1 MPCFSP
7 LNAWR
12 TDNGQIVFWRRK
24 DTRQELK
31 LPCGYCEGCLLERSR
46 QWAVRCMH
54 EAQMW
59 ERNCFI
65 TLTYEQTPPWNSL
78 RPKDFQLFMKRL
90 RKREKGFQQGQVWSR
105 KLRAYKMGYP
115 IRYYMAGE
123 YGTQRGRPHYHACL
137 FNFSFTDLEFL
148 RRTNS
153 GSDLYRSPLLE
164 SLWPH
169 GFSSVG
175 NVTFESAAY
184 VARYVMKK
192 QQQEEFDKHALVD
205 WETGEVVARHREYNS
220 MSLKP
225 GIGSKFLDEY
235 TSDVFPNDYVI
246 VNGHKAKP
254 PRYYL
259 KRLEK
264 ADPEAYEYVKGSRE
278 LRGLEKC
285 EDNTE
290 ERLGV
295 RRDVLRAK
303 LTQLQRN
310 L

>member
-12 TDNGQIVFWRRK
+12 TQGGEIVFWRRQ
-24 DTRQELK
+24 DVLQEFQ
-31 LPCGYCEGCLLERSR
+31 LPCGGCEGCLLERSR

-54 EAQMW
+54 EASQW

-65 TLTYEQTPPWNSL
+65 TLTYEETPPWNSL
-78 RPKDFQLFMKRL
+78 RHGDFQKFMKRL
-90 RKREKGFQQGQVWSR
+90 RKKFHGHKEYIDDRTGKSSH
-105 KLRAYKMGYP
+105 P
-115 IRYYMAGE
+115 IRFYMAGE
-123 YGTQRGRPHYHACL
+123 YGTQRGRPHYHACI
-137 FNFSFTDLEFL
+137 FNFSFEDLKFL

-153 GSDLYRSPLLE
+153 GSNLYRSTQLE
-164 SLWPH
+164 GLWPH

-175 NVTFESAAY
+175 DVTFESAAY

-192 QQQEEFDKHALVD
+192 QYQEDDHLLVVD
-205 WETGEVVARHREYNS
+205 PHTGECVERHPEYNR

-225 GIGSKFLDEY
+225 GIGAGFLDKY
-235 TSDVFPNDYVI
+235 KSDVFPNDYVI

-254 PRYYL
+254 PRYYF
-259 KRLEK
+259 KRLEQQ
-264 ADPEAYEYVKGSRE
+264 DPDLYEQVEYSRAMKG
-278 LRGLEKC
+278 LDQC
-285 EDNTE
+285 EENTV

-295 RRDVLRAK
+295 RQKVLQAK
-303 LTQLQRN
+303 LKKLERK